1 MDERGEAQKSNE
13 VGVVRTYNSSVIST
27 SKNGGEFVSFD
38 ISSHLALCIINYLL

>member
-13 VGVVRTYNSSVIST
+13 GGVVRTRSSVIST

-38 ISSHLALCIINYLL
+38 ISSHLALCSINYLL

>member
-13 VGVVRTYNSSVIST
+13 GGVVRTTEQRSVST

-38 ISSHLALCIINYLL
+38 ISSHLALCSIDSNN